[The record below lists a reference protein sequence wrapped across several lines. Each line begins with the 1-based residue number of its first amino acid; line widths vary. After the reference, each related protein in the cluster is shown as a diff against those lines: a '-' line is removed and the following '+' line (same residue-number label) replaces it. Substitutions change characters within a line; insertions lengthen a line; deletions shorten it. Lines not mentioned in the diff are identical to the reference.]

1 MKHSGWNPIR
11 RNKKIGTKKHGYSQ
25 NNKLVIPEQSQDSHI
40 YWERLIDPVACP
52 LEIQGHQITLLVEP
66 TKQGYVYTCTPSDII
81 RVLELIDREHLEVIE
96 LVILRQPTKKQEIL
110 QPVWGRFTSNADIN
124 YKYSGVSIIL
134 EAVPIGL
141 ILKWTDKLDSYG
153 RKELLSLE
161 KDGHKIE
168 KVKRGYDI
176 ITTPESLRNTQL
188 FRTLPHE
195 IGHAVDYL
203 ENSLKPS
210 LAAKTDEESAS
221 IKRLYRS
228 KPYLDKEEY
237 AHRYARELYHKYSA
251 QGLLPF
257 ERLYD
262 ENYLNSLRLD
272 PKWFKF

>member
-1 MKHSGWNPIR
+1 MAK
-11 RNKKIGTKKHGYSQ
+11 
-25 NNKLVIPEQSQDSHI
+25 
-40 YWERLIDPVACP
+40 
-52 LEIQGHQITLLVEP
+52 
-66 TKQGYVYTCTPSDII
+66 
-81 RVLELIDREHLEVIE
+81 VL
-96 LVILRQPTKKQEIL
+96 
-110 QPVWGRFTSNADIN
+110 
-124 YKYSGVSIIL
+124 
-134 EAVPIGL
+134 
-141 ILKWTDKLDSYG
+141 
-153 RKELLSLE
+153 LE

-168 KVKRGYDI
+168 KFKRSYDI

-203 ENSLKPS
+203 ENCLKPS

-228 KPYLDKEEY
+228 KAYLDKEEY
-237 AHRYARELYHKYSA
+237 AHRYAREFYHKYSA
-251 QGLLPF
+251 QAILPF